1 MSKVGMVAQDF
12 KPSIWE
18 ADVGRSLSLRLAQ
31 SIYRAS
37 SRISRTT
44 QRNPISNRPPPV
56 CVCLCVCLG
65 EDTVCV
71 HLSVE
76 VCGVQRHQYSEMNWL
91 FSKSTICS

>member
-44 QRNPISNRPPPV
+44 QRNPIWKPP
-56 CVCLCVCLG
+56 
-65 EDTVCV
+65 
-71 HLSVE
+71 
-76 VCGVQRHQYSEMNWL
+76 HQYSELNWV

>member
-1 MSKVGMVAQDF
+1 MAQDF

-44 QRNPISNRPPPV
+44 QRNPIWNRPPPCVGVCGCV
-56 CVCLCVCLG
+56 CVCLFGGRHSVCAFECRSLWSPEASVQLIELG
-65 EDTVCV
+65 
-71 HLSVE
+71 L
-76 VCGVQRHQYSEMNWL
+76 
-91 FSKSTICS
+91 

>member
-44 QRNPISNRPPPV
+44 QRNPIWNRPPGGV
-56 CVCLCVCLG
+56 WWWVGGGGWVWVG
-65 EDTVCV
+65 GGGGGDTYWSYT
-71 HLSVE
+71 LSF
-76 VCGVQRHQYSEMNWL
+76 R
-91 FSKSTICS
+91 

>member
-1 MSKVGMVAQDF
+1 MSELGMVAQDF
-12 KPSIWE
+12 KPIIWE

-44 QRNPISNRPPPV
+44 QRNPIWNPPPHV
-56 CVCLCVCLG
+56 CVCLG

-76 VCGVQRHQYSEMNWL
+76 VCGVQRHQYSELNWV

>member
-12 KPSIWE
+12 KPIIWE

-44 QRNPISNRPPPV
+44 QRNPIWNPPMCV
-56 CVCLCVCLG
+56 CVC
-65 EDTVCV
+65 VCV
-71 HLSVE
+71 FGGRHSVCAFE
-76 VCGVQRHQYSEMNWL
+76 CRSLWSPEASVQ
-91 FSKSTICS
+91 